1 MKSSFVSAAAGLASF
16 AASAVAFHPSQIGQL
31 GLPSRNLD
39 KRQLAD
45 ESADESLGIFQRLE
59 KQDLAGEAVFQQLID
74 HNDPDRGTFGQRYWW
89 NAEHWSPGGP
99 VIIFT
104 PGEQHG
110 DGFNAWLSNSTIIG
124 LMAEAVGGASVVYEH
139 RYYGES
145 SPYEEQTIE
154 NLMPLTIE
162 NVLKDGTHFAKEVNF
177 PFDPEDTSDP
187 SKAPW
192 VYSGGSYSGAI
203 VSWTATVE
211 PGTFWAYHAS
221 SAIVQAIEDFWFYWE
236 PTAAGMQPN
245 CTTDVQKTIAY
256 MDDILFNGS
265 EEEKLALKTQ
275 FGLQDVERDDDFMIA
290 LYLGPVLWLTHT
302 FYSGYAPI
310 FEFCDFVEVSAVPCI
325 SSAILGSRALTS

>member
-1 MKSSFVSAAAGLASF
+1 MKLGFVPAALGLVSF
-16 AASAVAFHPSQIGQL
+16 ATSALAFLPNQIGQV
-31 GLPSRNLD
+31 GHRSRNLD
-39 KRQLAD
+39 KRQLAED
-45 ESADESLGIFQRLE
+45 STEKSLGIFQKL
-59 KQDLAGEAVFQQLID
+59 KQQDLAGEAVFKQLID
-74 HNDPDRGTFGQRYWW
+74 HNDPDMGTFDMRYWW

-104 PGEQHG
+104 PGEQHA
-110 DGFNAWLSNSTIIG
+110 DGFNAWLSNATIIG
-124 LMAEAVGGASVVYEH
+124 LMAEAVGGASIVYEH

-145 SPYEEQTIE
+145 SPGELTVE

-162 NVLKDGTHFAKEVNF
+162 NVLKDGTHFAKEVSL
-177 PFDPEDTSDP
+177 PFDPKDTSDP

-192 VYSGGSYSGAI
+192 VYSGGSYSGAL
-203 VSWTATVE
+203 VSWTATIE

-221 SAIVQAIEDFWFYWE
+221 SAIVETIEDFWFYWT
-236 PTAAGMQPN
+236 PTAKGMQQN

-265 EEEKLALKTQ
+265 DEERLELKTK
-275 FGLQDVERDDDFMIA
+275 FGLQDVKRDDDFMIA

-310 FEFCDFVEVSAVPCI
+310 FEFCDFVEVSAAPFAVE
-325 SSAILGSRALTS
+325 L